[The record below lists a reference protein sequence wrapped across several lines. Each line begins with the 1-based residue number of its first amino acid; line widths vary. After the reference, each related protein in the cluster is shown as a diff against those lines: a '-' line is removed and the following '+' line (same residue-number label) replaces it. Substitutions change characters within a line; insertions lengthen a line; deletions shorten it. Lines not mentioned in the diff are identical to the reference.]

1 MKELIIYIINTKLM
15 NMENFKFQ
23 VVREKYSRVNNV
35 TICELSVTLN
45 ASGTKKLFT
54 AVGKSYCAE
63 DDNFD
68 KKTGRLIARAR
79 AYREIYAK
87 AKESL
92 IRLQNRVEYIQNCI
106 SHNIIRVDR
115 LINNERTFINKF

>member
-1 MKELIIYIINTKLM
+1 M

-45 ASGTKKLFT
+45 ASGTKKLLT

-106 SHNIIRVDR
+106 SHNIMRVDR

>member
-1 MKELIIYIINTKLM
+1 M

-35 TICELSVTLN
+35 TIYELSVTLN

-63 DDNFD
+63 DDNFN

-106 SHNIIRVDR
+106 SHNIMRVDR

>member
-106 SHNIIRVDR
+106 SHNIMRVDR

>member
-45 ASGTKKLFT
+45 ASGTKKLLT

-106 SHNIIRVDR
+106 SHNIMRVDR